1 MMGTDTKLQILKE
14 RVQAVVDATAG
25 NVSFVIED
33 GSGQRLEKDADITKK
48 AASLIKIPIM
58 MAAFKQIEA
67 GRLNLSDR
75 FSIDPENVA
84 GGAGVIPFMNAD
96 TSFALNDLLSLM
108 IIVSDNTATNK
119 VIDILG
125 WDLVNDFCKEQ
136 GLTNTKLERKMMD
149 FKASAVGLENK
160 TCAREMGD
168 CLKLLY
174 VEDDKKPVFSNKS
187 RQTMLQIL
195 GGQQLLDKLPFYMD
209 LDLIKIANKTGEL
222 PGVEHD
228 CGIVTYKG
236 EKILVAVLIDDL
248 VDNSIGKRAI
258 QEIGKLVEEYI
269 MGTISFC

>member
-1 MMGTDTKLQILKE
+1 MMGTDTNIEILMK

-25 NVSFVIED
+25 HVSFVIED
-33 GSGQRLEKDADITKK
+33 SSGQRLEKGADITKK

-58 MAAFKQIEA
+58 MAAYKQVEA

-75 FSIDPENVA
+75 FSIEAENVV
-84 GGAGVIPFMNAD
+84 GGAGVIPFMDGD

-136 GLTNTKLERKMMD
+136 SLTNTKLERKMMD
-149 FKASAVGLENK
+149 LKAAGLGLENR
-160 TCAREMGD
+160 TSAQEMVD

-174 VEDDKKPVFSNKS
+174 VEDEEMAVFSGES
-187 RQTMLQIL
+187 RQMMLRIL

-209 LDLIKIANKTGEL
+209 LDSIKIANKTGEL

-236 EKILVAVLIDDL
+236 EKLFVAILIDDL
-248 VDNSIGKRAI
+248 VDNSLGKKAI
-258 QEIGKLVEEYI
+258 QEIGKLIEEYLK
-269 MGTISFC
+269 GTISFC